1 MRPLPSGVIRS
12 LTPLQSL
19 ICRRWKPSWV
29 CQSCWPKIQG
39 RRGVASIP
47 SNDRAK
53 PYYVTTPIFYINASP
68 HVGHMYTMILADVM
82 KRWQVLK
89 GQEAVL
95 CTGVDEHGL
104 KVQQAAQKAET
115 DPQAFCDK
123 GAAIFEDLAK
133 RCDISYNHF
142 VRTTAKSHKEA
153 VEYAWT
159 VLEERGFIYRSKH
172 EGWYAVSDEAF
183 YPESQVQLILDP
195 GTGRKLMVSKETGN
209 EVQWSSEDNYHFRL
223 SAFRD
228 RLLEFY
234 KANPTWITP
243 AHRMDSI
250 VAAVESGLEDLSV
263 SRPYDRLKWAVRVPT
278 DSTQSIY
285 VWLDALLNYAS
296 IAGYPWPPGSK
307 DQGAWPADIHVIG
320 KDIVRFHCI
329 YWPAFLMALDLPLPK
344 KIMTHAHWTMDDR
357 KMSKSIGNVVNP
369 FWAMDRFSE
378 EIMRYF
384 LIHHGGLE
392 DDANYDNSYIVGRY
406 KNDLQD
412 RLGNLASRVLASRMY
427 DPEQAN
433 RRYGGNHDAL
443 RQECIDCHVD
453 LTDALGP
460 RARPVNWNID
470 AYRKMLHNLPK
481 NADHLI
487 NEMTPNKALQAIMS
501 SIFAANAFLQN
512 HEPWKTHKRLIKG
525 IYADAMERDLL
536 ERRMACILYL
546 MTETLRIVG
555 IMLQPFMPLK
565 AKELLDLLHVEESKR
580 SFADTT
586 LCSDSSYGKKDPEQ
600 TTMLF
605 PPLINTG

>member
-1 MRPLPSGVIRS
+1 MV
-12 LTPLQSL
+12 
-19 ICRRWKPSWV
+19 
-29 CQSCWPKIQG
+29 
-39 RRGVASIP
+39 
-47 SNDRAK
+47 
-53 PYYVTTPIFYINASP
+53 
-68 HVGHMYTMILADVM
+68 LADVM

-89 GQEAVL
+89 GREAVL

-123 GAAIFEDLAK
+123 GAAVFQDLAK
-133 RCDISYNHF
+133 RCDISYDHF
-142 VRTTAKSHKEA
+142 VRTTAKSHKDA

-159 VLEERGFIYRSKH
+159 VLQERGFIYRSKH

-183 YPESQVQLILDP
+183 YPESQVHLILDP
-195 GTGRKLMVSKETGN
+195 RTGRKLMVSKETGN

-228 RLLEFY
+228 RLLQFY
-234 KANPTWITP
+234 KENPTWITP
-243 AHRMDSI
+243 AHRMKSV
-250 VAAVESGLEDLSV
+250 VAAVEEGLEDLSV

-278 DSTQSIY
+278 DSSQSIY

-307 DQGAWPADIHVIG
+307 DTSFWPADVQIIG

-378 EIMRYF
+378 EIMRFF

-412 RLGNLASRVLASRMY
+412 RLGNLLARVVLSRMY
-427 DPEQAN
+427 YPEKL
-433 RRYGGNHDAL
+433 RELYSGNPSVLEKDCL
-443 RQECIDCHVD
+443 ECQTPIPEKMK
-453 LTDALGP
+453 GP
-460 RARPVNWNID
+460 NAKIVNWDMNK
-470 AYRKMLHNLPK
+470 YREMLIALPGS
-481 NADHLI
+481 ADSLFD
-487 NEMTPNKALQAIMS
+487 EMTPNKSLHAIMTAV
-501 SIFAANAFLQN
+501 FTANAFLQN
-512 HEPWKTHKRLIKG
+512 HEPWKIHKRLKKED
-525 IYADAMERDLL
+525 YADAEEKEMLK
-536 ERRMACILYL
+536 RRLSCIMFL
-546 MTETLRIVG
+546 MSETIRIVG
-555 IMLQPFMPLK
+555 IMFQPFMPMK
-565 AKELLDLLHVEESKR
+565 AKELLDLLMVEGDKR
-580 SFADTT
+580 SFKDTE
-586 LCSDSSYGKKDPEQ
+586 LCSDTTYGNKEFKKAPI
-600 TTMLF
+600 LF
-605 PPLINTG
+605 PMLVNTD